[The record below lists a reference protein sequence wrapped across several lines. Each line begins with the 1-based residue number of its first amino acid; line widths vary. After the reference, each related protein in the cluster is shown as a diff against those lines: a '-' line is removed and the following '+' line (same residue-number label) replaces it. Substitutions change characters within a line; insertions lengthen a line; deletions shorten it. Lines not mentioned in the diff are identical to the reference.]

1 MASLAGYARSLVHA
15 ASSRRKQPELIF
27 NLATQWELITC
38 GNPRFDRYVSAI
50 RARLDPHEV
59 ELSGDFAILRKARV
73 IVTFG
78 LCAMSPAATAQDPT
92 PFLVDT
98 TATWVER
105 SNTYAQILIGAEA
118 QFRPESFSDFGI
130 PGYDDRVVDLRADN
144 AGRFRSAVASAK
156 SELQEKLKIERDPS
170 VREDLEIMIAA
181 AADDIESSELQEQL
195 VLPWADVPQLIFEG
209 LRGLLSEQTAA
220 KRRTHALDRL
230 KRYVGFSPDAVP
242 LMTLAKQR
250 YEERTDNGALLHP
263 ARREVEQALR
273 NADTYMV
280 GIRKLFIDFE
290 IAGAE
295 NALDV
300 LDKQTEEYLFWLRS
314 EVLPHARTDTKLPP
328 ALYADALKRTGVD
341 VDAQSLIHRA
351 ELEFVETRAAM
362 QQLAPLVAREKGI
375 SATDYRDVI
384 RALKKDSIPPSKLES
399 HYRKVIE
406 TIEAIIRK
414 QGIALTPNRPM
425 AMRLG
430 SDAENASQ
438 PAPHFLPAPLVGNT
452 GEQGTFVLSVTN
464 PALGEDGAFDD
475 FNYPSAAWTL
485 AAHEGRPGHELQFTA
500 MLERGVSLARALFA
514 ANSVNLEGWAL
525 YAEAEMMPYEPLDGQ
540 LIALQFRLFRAA
552 RAMLDPM
559 LNLGLIE
566 RGWASA
572 LLTRDAVLS
581 KAMVRQE
588 LDRYTFNM
596 PGQAASY
603 FYGYARIMK
612 LRMETELTLGNVFD
626 RLAFNNF
633 LLEEGPLP
641 PALLAKAVRER
652 FIPAQLAK
660 R

>member
-1 MASLAGYARSLVHA
+1 MR
-15 ASSRRKQPELIF
+15 
-27 NLATQWELITC
+27 T
-38 GNPRFDRYVSAI
+38 
-50 RARLDPHEV
+50 
-59 ELSGDFAILRKARV
+59 
-73 IVTFG
+73 
-78 LCAMSPAATAQDPT
+78 
-92 PFLVDT
+92 
-98 TATWVER
+98 
-105 SNTYAQILIGAEA
+105 
-118 QFRPESFSDFGI
+118 
-130 PGYDDRVVDLRADN
+130 DN
-144 AGRFRSAVASAK
+144 AGRFRAAIAAAK
-156 SELQEKLKIERDPS
+156 AELQEKLKIERDPN
-170 VREDLEIMIAA
+170 VREDLEIMIATA
-181 AADDIESSELQEQL
+181 GDDVESSELQERL
-195 VLPWADVPQLIFEG
+195 VLPWADMPQLVFEG
-209 LRGLLSEQTAA
+209 LRGLLSEQTPPE
-220 KRRTHALDRL
+220 RRVHALDRL
-230 KRYVGFSPDAVP
+230 KRYVGLAPDAVP
-242 LMTLAKQR
+242 IMTLAKQR
-250 YEERTDNGALLHP
+250 YEERVGDDTLLRP
-263 ARREVEQALR
+263 ARPEVEQALQ
-273 NADTYMV
+273 NADTYMA
-280 GIRKLFIDFE
+280 GIRKLFTDFK

-300 LDKQTEEYLFWLRS
+300 LEKQTKEYVAWLRS
-314 EVLPHARTDTKLPP
+314 KVLPHGRTDTKLPP

-341 VDAQSLIHRA
+341 IDAQSLIHRA
-351 ELEFVETRAAM
+351 ELEFMETRAAM
-362 QQLAPLVAREKGI
+362 QQIAPLVAREKGI
-375 SATDYRDVI
+375 PATDYRDVI
-384 RALKKDSIPPSKLES
+384 RALKKDSIPASELES

-406 TIEAIIRK
+406 TIEGIIRK
-414 QGIALTPNRPM
+414 HAIALTPNRPM

-452 GEQGTFVLSVTN
+452 GQQGTFVLSVTN
-464 PALGEDGAFDD
+464 PALGADGAFDD
-475 FNYPSAAWTL
+475 FNYPSAVWTL

-566 RGWASA
+566 RGRASA

-603 FYGYARIMK
+603 FYGYARIME
-612 LRMETELTLGNVFD
+612 LRMGTELTLGNAFD

-660 R
+660 RRASR

>member
-1 MASLAGYARSLVHA
+1 MRCVPINHSITGAGTRSLRAAICCMASLAGYARSLVHA
-15 ASSRRKQPELIF
+15 ASSRRKQPELTF

-273 NADTYMV
+273 NNGLNRFDHFPVVAFEFAWRDRIFFTV
-280 GIRKLFIDFE
+280 ALRQVKLC
-290 IAGAE
+290 
-295 NALDV
+295 
-300 LDKQTEEYLFWLRS
+300 
-314 EVLPHARTDTKLPP
+314 
-328 ALYADALKRTGVD
+328 
-341 VDAQSLIHRA
+341 
-351 ELEFVETRAAM
+351 
-362 QQLAPLVAREKGI
+362 
-375 SATDYRDVI
+375 
-384 RALKKDSIPPSKLES
+384 
-399 HYRKVIE
+399 
-406 TIEAIIRK
+406 
-414 QGIALTPNRPM
+414 
-425 AMRLG
+425 
-430 SDAENASQ
+430 
-438 PAPHFLPAPLVGNT
+438 
-452 GEQGTFVLSVTN
+452 
-464 PALGEDGAFDD
+464 
-475 FNYPSAAWTL
+475 WTL
-485 AAHEGRPGHELQFTA
+485 EWNL
-500 MLERGVSLARALFA
+500 LARRYISPDRSMA
-514 ANSVNLEGWAL
+514 AK
-525 YAEAEMMPYEPLDGQ
+525 
-540 LIALQFRLFRAA
+540 RKR
-552 RAMLDPM
+552 
-559 LNLGLIE
+559 
-566 RGWASA
+566 
-572 LLTRDAVLS
+572 
-581 KAMVRQE
+581 
-588 LDRYTFNM
+588 
-596 PGQAASY
+596 
-603 FYGYARIMK
+603 
-612 LRMETELTLGNVFD
+612 
-626 RLAFNNF
+626 RLATC
-633 LLEEGPLP
+633 L
-641 PALLAKAVRER
+641 VR
-652 FIPAQLAK
+652 AG
-660 R
+660 